1 MSDMP
6 EHGPGQPII
15 FRVVSGPA
23 GWRIIGADA
32 APMST
37 LYLSRKLAAEHAQE
51 MVDVLRG
58 YGQRAQVV
66 VEGDCTADSPASR

>member
-1 MSDMP
+1 MSDTP
-6 EHGPGQPII
+6 DRGEGRPII
-15 FRVVSGPA
+15 FRVVSGAA

-37 LYLSRKLAAEHAQE
+37 IYLSRRLAVEHAQE
-51 MVDVLRG
+51 MVDVLKG

-66 VEGDCTADSPASR
+66 VEGECTADSSGAP